1 LAWVVC
7 WAWLLSSYSASINA
21 QNLDPVTGLQL
32 NSTSN
37 VLNLGGGL
45 PWNGTVTGAAGG
57 TSGGPTPAYNPDTG
71 NIIFSYAS
79 RTVSQTVA
87 INQAL
92 ANAGAGVQLSG
103 YRYLWQIHNDLNNYE
118 GNRGTLTGNV
128 SLKGAT
134 GNIVES
140 FNYNYNQNLP
150 SFTSFSGIQFFNNRY
165 DIASASSLTVS
176 FTGRDQ
182 NNWAGYYGP
191 RVHVDSFNL
200 LYTVDP
206 CKLNPAYSPT
216 CSGFNTVVTTGN
228 LAPYPDAVATSMT
241 QMVAINTAL
250 KSAGF
255 GATVHGFNYK
265 FDYTVGQGFFGCTAW
280 NQDGSC
286 SWMMNTPAYVSASA
300 SMTNSGNQTL
310 ISRNHSFNSEGT
322 SGTVNSQLLLSSSM
336 NQTSLGNIRLSGGAS
351 GIGSSIG
358 NYSMSLIYK
367 PDPCVKNPL
376 YSPDCSGFAQAMTA
390 KLGANTTSTPTVES
404 SVSSTSVAT
413 TNVIQPNS
421 NSPSKP
427 QTENASTTKGAS
439 QSKTVATALSIIA
452 KNQQQTQALET
463 SVAQAAVAEAAS
475 AASQAQQQ
483 AVSVA
488 TGLTAAS
495 QSLANSTAA
504 NNTTSNSNKSTANAT
519 SVSISSTAVPKNTAF
534 TAATTT
540 APTESFTNSV
550 TDSVTLRPASPVITS
565 SVNTA
570 NTLPSTRNTTATTNT
585 SVTTANTLPIIRN
598 TTATATSDTVVTGI
612 EMVVPRPTVP
622 TVSANITTN
631 TTTAPK
637 NLTPS
642 IVNITSANNTA
653 EFSQSTSS
661 ISQTYSVK
669 TQNQSPTPTIQTAVA
684 ATLPLLPPVNKPT
697 AAQPVIIAP
706 ASTAVNQNNWT
717 FSQSTADTQQTT
729 MTTAYIQPQNTMFYA
744 MAAAPVEQQQQA
756 TAQQV
761 SFARQ
766 AEVEQV
772 SSTAGFMTN
781 RTDPLNEAVESK
793 TAVTTANSTESAQ
806 TVKASVSD
814 NELAGGVDI
823 GRLATT
829 PVGYSNYTNLVLK
842 DGKMYEPKEIYKNQ
856 TTVDNARALRQLSTD
871 RLHQQMIE
879 QQYRR

>member
-1 LAWVVC
+1 MGWVVC

-45 PWNGTVTGAAGG
+45 PWSGTVTGEAGG
-57 TSGGPTPAYNPDTG
+57 QSGGPTPAYNPSTG

-103 YRYLWQIHNDLNNYE
+103 YRYLWQINNDLNNYE

-134 GNIVES
+134 GNIIES

-182 NNWAGYYGP
+182 NYWAGYYGP

-206 CKLNPAYSPT
+206 CKLNPAYSST
-216 CSGFNTVVTTGN
+216 CSGFGNIITTGN
-228 LAPYPDAVATSMT
+228 LAPNPDAMATSMT

-265 FDYTVGQGFFGCTAW
+265 FDYTVGQSFFGCTAT
-280 NQDGSC
+280 NQDGYC
-286 SWMMNTPAYVSASA
+286 SWWMNLPAYVSASA
-300 SMTNSGNQTL
+300 SITNSNNQTL
-310 ISRNHSFNSEGT
+310 ISRNHSLNSEGT

-358 NYSMSLIYK
+358 NYSMSLIYT

-376 YSPDCSGFAQAMTA
+376 YSPNCDGFAQAMAA
-390 KLGANTTSTPTVES
+390 KLSANNTTATPTVEPSVSSATVNVTQSTSSLSTPQQTSNTTSTKG
-404 SVSSTSVAT
+404 
-413 TNVIQPNS
+413 
-421 NSPSKP
+421 SP
-427 QTENASTTKGAS
+427 
-439 QSKTVATALSIIA
+439 QSKTVAAALSIIA
-452 KNQQQTQALET
+452 KNQQREQAIQNSAVQTAT
-463 SVAQAAVAEAAS
+463 SEAA
-475 AASQAQQQ
+475 AAGDKAQQQ

-488 TGLTAAS
+488 SAAVTMS
-495 QSLANSTAA
+495 QTLSNASVQTQRQS
-504 NNTTSNSNKSTANAT
+504 NTTSASATISQAQSGPSIINTSPLNNENKSATVVTTVQTAPLRVSTPVVATVSSTTSTANDSQYSMISAAQSYFSRVQVTQSEQAT
-519 SVSISSTAVPKNTAF
+519 ITSGPPPQPNKSANTTVATAVT
-534 TAATTT
+534 
-540 APTESFTNSV
+540 PT
-550 TDSVTLRPASPVITS
+550 
-565 SVNTA
+565 
-570 NTLPSTRNTTATTNT
+570 
-585 SVTTANTLPIIRN
+585 
-598 TTATATSDTVVTGI
+598 
-612 EMVVPRPTVP
+612 
-622 TVSANITTN
+622 ITTPN
-631 TTTAPK
+631 TP
-637 NLTPS
+637 
-642 IVNITSANNTA
+642 V
-653 EFSQSTSS
+653 FSQSATDQQSS
-661 ISQTYSVK
+661 MTFAYA
-669 TQNQSPTPTIQTAVA
+669 QS
-684 ATLPLLPPVNKPT
+684 
-697 AAQPVIIAP
+697 
-706 ASTAVNQNNWT
+706 
-717 FSQSTADTQQTT
+717 
-729 MTTAYIQPQNTMFYA
+729 QNTMFYA
-744 MAAAPVEQQQQA
+744 MAAAPVEQQQQVVV
-756 TAQQV
+756 QPL

-766 AEVEQV
+766 AEIEQV
-772 SSTAGFMTN
+772 NNSTSFMTN
-781 RTDPLNEAVESK
+781 RTDPLNEIVESK
-793 TAVTTANSTESAQ
+793 PVTTTTTTTESSQ
-806 TVKASVSD
+806 TVKAKVVD

-823 GRLATT
+823 NKMAII
-829 PVGYSNYTNLVLK
+829 PIGYSNYTNLMLK

-856 TTVDNARALRQLSTD
+856 TPVDNARALRQLSTD

>member
-1 LAWVVC
+1 LGWVVC

-32 NSTSN
+32 NSTN
-37 VLNLGGGL
+37 NILNLGGGL
-45 PWNGTVTGAAGG
+45 PWNNTVTGEAGG
-57 TSGGPTPAYNPDTG
+57 TSGGPTPAYNPGTG

-103 YRYLWQIHNDLNNYE
+103 YRYLWQINNDLNNYE

-134 GNIVES
+134 GNIIES

-150 SFTSFSGIQFFNNRY
+150 SFTSFSGTQFFNNRY

-176 FTGRDQ
+176 FTGKDQ
-182 NNWAGYYGP
+182 NTWLGYYGP

-206 CKLNPAYSPT
+206 CKLNPAYSST
-216 CSGFNTVVTTGN
+216 CSGFGNIITTGN
-228 LAPYPDAVATSMT
+228 LAPNPDAVSTSMT
-241 QMVAINTAL
+241 QVVAINTAL

-300 SMTNSGNQTL
+300 SMTNSNNQTL

-351 GIGSSIG
+351 GVGSSIG
-358 NYSMSLIYK
+358 NYSMSLIYT

-376 YSPDCSGFAQAMTA
+376 YSSDCSGFAQAMAA
-390 KLGANTTSTPTVES
+390 KLSASNTVSTPTIEP
-404 SVSSTSVAT
+404 SVSSTTVNVVQSLPPQQTSNT
-413 TNVIQPNS
+413 T
-421 NSPSKP
+421 
-427 QTENASTTKGAS
+427 TTKGS
-439 QSKTVATALSIIA
+439 PQSKTVAAALSTIA
-452 KNQQQTQALET
+452 KNQQREQTIQN
-463 SVAQAAVAEAAS
+463 SAVQMAITEAA
-475 AASQAQQQ
+475 ATGDQVQQQ

-488 TGLTAAS
+488 AAAVTMSQTLSNLSVQTQRQANTATANAPVSQAQSGPSMINAAS
-495 QSLANSTAA
+495 LNTENKSVTVATTVQTAPLRVSTPVVAA
-504 NNTTSNSNKSTANAT
+504 VSPTTSTANDSQYSMISAAQTYFNRVQSTQPVQITVT
-519 SVSISSTAVPKNTAF
+519 SSLPPQPNKSANTTVATAV
-534 TAATTT
+534 
-540 APTESFTNSV
+540 
-550 TDSVTLRPASPVITS
+550 TS
-565 SVNTA
+565 T
-570 NTLPSTRNTTATTNT
+570 
-585 SVTTANTLPIIRN
+585 
-598 TTATATSDTVVTGI
+598 
-612 EMVVPRPTVP
+612 
-622 TVSANITTN
+622 ITTPN
-631 TTTAPK
+631 TP
-637 NLTPS
+637 
-642 IVNITSANNTA
+642 V
-653 EFSQSTSS
+653 FSQSSTDQQSS
-661 ISQTYSVK
+661 M
-669 TQNQSPTPTIQTAVA
+669 
-684 ATLPLLPPVNKPT
+684 
-697 AAQPVIIAP
+697 
-706 ASTAVNQNNWT
+706 T
-717 FSQSTADTQQTT
+717 F
-729 MTTAYIQPQNTMFYA
+729 AYVQPQNTLFYA
-744 MAAAPVEQQQQA
+744 MAAAPVEQQQQT

-761 SFARQ
+761 SFTRQ

-772 SSTAGFMTN
+772 SSTAGFVTN
-781 RTDPLNEAVESK
+781 RTDPLNEVVETK
-793 TAVTTANSTESAQ
+793 PIVTTNSTTESNQ
-806 TVKASVSD
+806 KVKTNVAA
-814 NELAGGVDI
+814 NELAGNVDI
-823 GRLATT
+823 NKMATT

-856 TTVDNARALRQLSTD
+856 VPVDNARALRQLSTD